1 MDVAPMLLLDTDI
14 NAKHVR
20 TWISESHANLK
31 EECIMNAVSHPSIRC
46 LFLKE
51 IGLMTYS
58 GY

>member
-1 MDVAPMLLLDTDI
+1 MLLLDTDI